1 MYSIFVVAL
10 SLFASIS
17 ASSLPIEK
25 RQIISVSDAPIVP
38 RPSYDSKDMLC
49 IQEVCITA
57 DDLKALVALK
67 TSITVNDNGKVGSL
81 ALDKMTMGNGKWH
94 LASEDEVF
102 VIRDKFTSNA
112 GKDSRFAMWPGRYVD
127 L

>member
-25 RQIISVSDAPIVP
+25 RQAERRPAPITP
-38 RPSYDSKDMLC
+38 IPNPDKLC
-49 IQEVCITA
+49 IQDICITA

-67 TSITVNDNGKVGSL
+67 KSITVNDNGKVGSL
-81 ALDKMTMGNGKWH
+81 ALDKLTMGNGKWH